1 MKKNCLARSPLNLPL
16 FLWLSFPPSHKHT
29 TLISRPR
36 SFSTFLP
43 LFSPFSFQPAL
54 STIVPH
60 APPSINRTHV
70 HTHTPLAPFKQ
81 ASRSSYF
88 SAISHPLILATGF
101 IYYADKIARPLSSF
115 YRSTRPASSNALNF
129 FPTTVHHNRRFF
141 IHRMMDEE
149 KRKIADQ
156 SNCVYLHHD
165 KNLPKQID

>member
-60 APPSINRTHV
+60 APPSINRTHA
-70 HTHTPLAPFKQ
+70 HTPLSKRAVL
-81 ASRSSYF
+81 R
-88 SAISHPLILATGF
+88 ISPRYSPHPLILATGF

-129 FPTTVHHNRRFF
+129 FPTTRP
-141 IHRMMDEE
+141 
-149 KRKIADQ
+149 
-156 SNCVYLHHD
+156 S
-165 KNLPKQID
+165 